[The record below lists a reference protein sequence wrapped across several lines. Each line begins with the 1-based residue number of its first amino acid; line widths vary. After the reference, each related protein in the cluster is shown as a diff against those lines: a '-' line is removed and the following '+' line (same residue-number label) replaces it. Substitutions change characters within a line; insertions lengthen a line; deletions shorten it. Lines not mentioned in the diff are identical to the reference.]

1 MNTAG
6 KTDSNTSVCEIC
18 DIFKNLFYSVI
29 YERKKVFGILF
40 VLLLFLCFD
49 KCLCKLRNS
58 CPEIFWTGTVL
69 KFVKNIL

>member
-18 DIFKNLFYSVI
+18 DIFKNLFYSVT

-40 VLLLFLCFD
+40 VLL
-49 KCLCKLRNS
+49 
-58 CPEIFWTGTVL
+58 
-69 KFVKNIL
+69 